1 MLLLERFPTNNTS
14 DGDIGGIDQQNATAE
29 FTTAMWCGC
38 AELTSTLMALGM
50 LRLV

>member
-29 FTTAMWCGC
+29 FIHRDVVR
-38 AELTSTLMALGM
+38 
-50 LRLV
+50 LRRAYINADGAR